1 MENSESRVKYNVI
14 EKYINGVD
22 ITKFAI
28 ETLDG
33 TKRTTV
39 SYDDTV
45 KLARSGKLSN
55 IGSIID
61 ITKGDYILDYN
72 GHLNEIPIHKQ
83 AEFTIKGRVINQ
95 ENKCVGYKVT
105 DCNGKV
111 YKLSINKTWELA
123 AIGSVKNIKAKFI
136 GNKKVLVGLQDFKL
150 SDIPKI
156 IE

>member
-1 MENSESRVKYNVI
+1 MENNEGKVKYSI
-14 EKYINGVD
+14 TEKYINGVD

-33 TKRTTV
+33 YKRTAV
-39 SYDDTV
+39 SYEDTV
-45 KLARSGKLSN
+45 KLAKSGKISN
-55 IGSIID
+55 IGTVFD
-61 ITKGDYILDYN
+61 ITTDTYILDYR
-72 GHLNEIPIHKQ
+72 GKLKEIPIHKQ
-83 AEFTIKGRVINQ
+83 AEFTLSGRVINQ
-95 ENKCVGYKVT
+95 ENKCIGYRVT

-136 GNKKVLVGLQDFKL
+136 GNKKVLVGIQDFKL
-150 SDIPKI
+150 SDLPKI